1 MSQHARRVLAASGLL
16 AALLFAAPAPS
27 RAAGLWE
34 VSGPVPGIAVRVQSW
49 LAGWLPGPRKAAAVR
64 GVKQG
69 SGVDPN
75 GSTLPATSPTS
86 GSTSNQGSGV
96 DPNGIK

>member
-1 MSQHARRVLAASGLL
+1 MSQHARRVLAALGLA

-34 VSGPVPGIAVRVQSW
+34 VPALMPEIAVRVRTW
-49 LAGWLPGPRKAAAVR
+49 LAGWLPGSRRAAVR
-64 GVKQG
+64 GTKQG

-75 GSTLPATSPTS
+75 GSTVPSTSPTS
-86 GSTSNQGSGV
+86 GTTTNQGSGV

>member
-1 MSQHARRVLAASGLL
+1 MSQHVRRTLAALGLM

-34 VSGPVPGIAVRVQSW
+34 IPALMPGIAVRVRTW
-49 LAGWLPGPRKAAAVR
+49 LEGWLPGPRRAAIVR
-64 GVKQG
+64 GAKQG

-75 GSTLPATSPTS
+75 GSVPSTPPTS
-86 GSTSNQGSGV
+86 GTTSNQGSGV
-96 DPNGIK
+96 DPNGAK